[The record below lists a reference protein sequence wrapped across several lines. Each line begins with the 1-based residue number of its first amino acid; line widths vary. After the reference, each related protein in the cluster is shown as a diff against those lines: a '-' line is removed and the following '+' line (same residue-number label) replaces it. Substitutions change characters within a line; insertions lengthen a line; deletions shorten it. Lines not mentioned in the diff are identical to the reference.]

1 MADRM
6 HIRDAA
12 PVVLVALIV
21 ALVVAGCGSKAAAP
35 APSPSPSPTPSSSG
49 LAGTIGSLKT
59 YLGQVKPIATQ
70 VGAAAAS
77 LPDAIKGLKA
87 KPGATWTQAATKLNT
102 LAAQLAS
109 AASGLTALTPPA
121 ALQSAQAAGVKVI
134 QDAQSTVAKLAG
146 ALSKHTASAATRKAQ
161 IQAQISSL
169 QAQLSG
175 LAKAFSALGG

>member
-21 ALVVAGCGSKAAAP
+21 ALVVAGCGSKAASP
-35 APSPSPSPTPSSSG
+35 APSPSPTPSSSG

-87 KPGATWTQAATKLNT
+87 KPGATWTQSATKLNAI
-102 LAAQLAS
+102 AAQLAS